1 MLLVCQEHKKF
12 TIITIKTNRL
22 KKNLTIL
29 FLLFFSLSFSQS
41 LTQKDIKVGLVLS
54 GGGAKGLAHI
64 GVLKTIDS
72 LGIKIDHIAGT
83 SMGAVIGSLYAS
95 GYSGKE
101 LERIFN
107 GIDFDKLIGDDLPRA
122 SKTFYERDNAEKYT
136 ISIPFNNFKIQLPS
150 AISRGQNV
158 FNLFSKLTFH
168 VSDITEFKDLPIPFF
183 CIATNIETGKP
194 VILEQGSLAQA
205 IAASGAFPSLFQP
218 VVIDD
223 KILIDGGVV
232 NNYPIDELKAK
243 GMDVIIGVDVQ
254 DELSTRENLKSAPE
268 ILLQINNYRTIKD
281 MKEKSKKTDIYIKP
295 NIKGFTVVSFDD
307 GEEIVKRGE
316 VAAIEN
322 LKKLSELANKLK
334 EHAPPKFAID
344 KIDSLKINNIYLK
357 GNETYTRSYVLGKLK
372 IRTNEETTY
381 REFTRGANNLVA
393 TNNFESFLY
402 QFKPNNNGY
411 DLYVNLRES
420 DTKTFLKI
428 GAHYD
433 DLYKSAAL
441 INLTQKRLLL
451 KNDVTTL
458 DLILGDNIRYNF
470 EYYIDKGFYW
480 SIGLRS
486 RFNTFHKNINA
497 SLLLSET
504 EITTTGLNKLDIQLD
519 DLTNQFYLQ
528 TLFRKDFSLSL
539 GAEHKRLKIT
549 SETIVNNPNPN
560 ADETIFE
567 NSDFFSLFGKLKFD
581 TYSNKYFPKSGFLFD
596 SDFHLYLSSSD
607 FNNNFAQFSFA
618 KANIGYAFS
627 LSDKFSVLFGSEGGF
642 RIGDH
647 SNQSLS
653 FALGGYGNNF
663 INNFITF
670 YGYDHISITGDSF
683 VKGLINLDYEFV
695 NNHHLNFSAN
705 YANVADNIFIDGEWI
720 TAPDF
725 SGYAF
730 GYGFDTIIGPVEA
743 KYTWSPET
751 SQGKWFFNIGFWF

>member
-1 MLLVCQEHKKF
+1 MKRILS
-12 TIITIKTNRL
+12 
-22 KKNLTIL
+22 IL
-29 FLLFFSLSFSQS
+29 FLLVFTLSFSQS
-41 LTQKDIKVGLVLS
+41 SKKEDIKIGLVLS

-95 GYSGKE
+95 GYSGKD
-101 LERIFN
+101 LERIFI
-107 GIDFDKLIGDDLPRA
+107 GLDFDKLIGDDLPRA
-122 SKTFYERDNAEKYT
+122 SKTFYERENSEKYA

-158 FNLFSKLTFH
+158 FNLFSKLTLH
-168 VSDITEFKDLPIPFF
+168 VSDIEEFKDLPIPFF
-183 CIATNIETGKP
+183 CIATNVETGKP
-194 VILEQGSLAQA
+194 VVLEQGSLAQA

-218 VVIDD
+218 VIINDQ
-223 KILIDGGVV
+223 ILIDGGVV
-232 NNYPIDELKAK
+232 NNYPLDELKAK

-254 DELSTRENLKSAPE
+254 DDLSTRENLKSAPE

-281 MKEKSKKTDIYIKP
+281 MKDKSVRTDIYIKP
-295 NIKGFTVVSFDD
+295 DIKEFTVVSFDD
-307 GEEIVKRGE
+307 GEQIIKRGE
-316 VAAIEN
+316 VAVAKN
-322 LKKLSELANKLK
+322 LKALKELATKQK
-334 EHAPPKFAID
+334 EDSKPEYSIP
-344 KIDSLKINNIYLK
+344 KIDSIKINNIYLN
-357 GNETYTRSYVLGKLK
+357 GNDKYTRAYVLGKLK
-372 IRTNEETTY
+372 IKTNEETTY
-381 REFTRGANNLVA
+381 REFTRGVNNLVA

-402 QFKPNNNGY
+402 QFKPNNGTY
-411 DLYVNLRES
+411 DLFINLTES
-420 DTKTFLKI
+420 NTKTYLKL

-441 INLTQKRLLL
+441 INLTQKRLFLN
-451 KNDVTTL
+451 NDVATL

-486 RFNTFHKNINA
+486 RLNTFHKNINA
-497 SLLLSET
+497 SLLLSEA
-504 EITTTGLNKLDIQLD
+504 EITTTGLNKLDIQLE

-528 TLFRKDFSLSL
+528 TLFRKDFYLLL

-560 ADETIFE
+560 ADKTTFE

-627 LSDKFSVLFGSEGGF
+627 LSDKFSVIIGSEGGF
-642 RIGDH
+642 RIGDN

-653 FALGGYGNNF
+653 FALGGYGNNL
-663 INNFITF
+663 INNFISF
-670 YGYDHISITGDSF
+670 YGYDHISIIGDSF

-695 NNHHLNFSAN
+695 KNHHFNLSAN
-705 YANVADNIFIDGEWI
+705 YANVADNIFTDGEWI
-720 TAPDF
+720 TIPDY
-725 SGYAF
+725 SGYAL
-730 GYGFDTIIGPVEA
+730 GYGFDTIIGPIEA

-751 SQGKWFFNIGFWF
+751 SQSKWFFNIGFWF